1 MEGTESATFLHA
13 QSVHAERLHAWLK
26 SHGWLNP
33 FVEPV
38 RSSAGEVGFPLA
50 ANVDPANVVVLVQQ
64 ELNIS
69 AASKHAPAAQRLPVD
84 PHLRLRRAVSSWL
97 AEHEVDLNIDDV
109 VPAKWEKLGGLVLL
123 PVGWGGD
130 GIVDIIEAHSR
141 SENMWR
147 SMAEALKADSLGVQA
162 PIANDLYRSSQV
174 RMLLGSPQVH
184 FNDHGLIYSFD
195 ASKVM
200 FSSGNI
206 TERRRIGALDMSGE
220 TVVDAYA
227 GVGYYTFPM
236 LVHSGAEQV
245 HACEIN
251 PASLAGLRAGAEAN
265 GLLDRLIVHEGD
277 NKRSLAA
284 LRGQA
289 DRCHLG
295 LLPSSESVWEAC
307 LLALKPTGGTLHVHM
322 NVEEERIDAW
332 VEATVLRFQSLVDVH
347 GLSFNVEPVHLE
359 RVKWFAP
366 RVRHVVLDLN
376 FRP

>member
-1 MEGTESATFLHA
+1 MEGTGSATFLHA

-26 SHGWLNP
+26 NHGWLNA
-33 FVEPV
+33 FVEPM
-38 RSSAGEVGFPLA
+38 RSSAGEVGFPLT
-50 ANVDPANVVVLVQQ
+50 ANIDPARVVALVRQ
-64 ELNIS
+64 ELRIS
-69 AASKHAPAAQRLPVD
+69 VESRNAPASHRPSVD
-84 PHLRLRRAVSSWL
+84 PHLRLKHAVSTWL
-97 AEHEVDLNIDDV
+97 TAHNVELDIETI
-109 VPAKWEKLGGLVLL
+109 VPTKWEKLGGLVLL
-123 PVGWGGD
+123 PVDWGGD
-130 GIVDIIEAHSR
+130 GILDTIEAHSHG
-141 SENMWR
+141 EDMWR
-147 SMAEALKADSLGVQA
+147 AMAEALKADSLGVQA

-184 FNDHGLIYSFD
+184 FSDHGLIYSFD

-236 LVHSGAEQV
+236 LVHSGASQV

-265 GLLDRLIVHEGD
+265 GLLDRLVVHEGD
-277 NKRSLAA
+277 NKRSLTA

-332 VEATVLRFQSLVDVH
+332 VEATLLRFQSLVDVH
-347 GLSFNVEPVHLE
+347 GLAFNVEPVHLE

-366 RVRHVVLDLN
+366 RVRHVVLDLK

>member
-13 QSVHAERLHAWLK
+13 QSFHAERLHAWLK

-50 ANVDPANVVVLVQQ
+50 ANVDPASVVVLVQQ

-69 AASKHAPAAQRLPVD
+69 AASKNAPAAQRLPVD

-347 GLSFNVEPVHLE
+347 GLTFNVEPVHLE

-376 FRP
+376 LRP

>member
-1 MEGTESATFLHA
+1 MEGTDSATFLHA

-26 SHGWLNP
+26 SHGWLSP

-38 RSSAGEVGFPLA
+38 RSSVGEVGFPLT

-69 AASKHAPAAQRLPVD
+69 ASSKHAPAAQRLPVD

-97 AEHEVDLNIDDV
+97 TEHMVDLNVDEL
-109 VPAKWEKLGGLVLL
+109 VPTKWEKLGDLVLL
-123 PVGWGGD
+123 PVDWGGD
-130 GIVDIIEAHSR
+130 GIVDTVEAHSHGKD
-141 SENMWR
+141 MWR
-147 SMAEALKADSLGVQA
+147 AMAEALKVDSLGVQA
-162 PIANDLYRSSQV
+162 PIASDTYRSAQV
-174 RMLLGSPQVH
+174 RMLLGSPHVV
-184 FNDHGLIYSFD
+184 FTDHGIVYSFD

-236 LVHSGAEQV
+236 LVHSAAARV

-251 PASLAGLRAGAEAN
+251 PASLEGLRAGAEAN

-277 NKRSLAA
+277 NARSLAA

-322 NVEEERIDAW
+322 NVEEEHIEAW
-332 VEATVLRFQSLVDVH
+332 VEASVERFQSLIEQN
-347 GLSFNVEPVHLE
+347 GLSFSVEPVHLE

-376 FRP
+376 VRP

>member
-50 ANVDPANVVVLVQQ
+50 ANVDPANIVVLVQQ

-69 AASKHAPAAQRLPVD
+69 AASKNAPAAQRLPVD

-130 GIVDIIEAHSR
+130 GIADTIETHSR
-141 SENMWR
+141 GEDMWR
-147 SMAEALKADSLGVQA
+147 AMAEALKANSLGVQA
-162 PIANDLYRSSQV
+162 PIANDLFRSSQV

-347 GLSFNVEPVHLE
+347 GLTFNVEPVHLE

-376 FRP
+376 LRP

>member
-50 ANVDPANVVVLVQQ
+50 ANVDPANIVVLVQQ

-69 AASKHAPAAQRLPVD
+69 AASKNAPAAQRLPVD

-347 GLSFNVEPVHLE
+347 GLTFNVEPVHLE

-376 FRP
+376 LRP